1 MILTHEAAL
10 TAIHFDEGGYR
21 GMIIPLPHHGSMAVL
36 ERGAAID
43 METLKSVAAQ
53 VQSALDSSA

>member
-1 MILTHEAAL
+1 M
-10 TAIHFDEGGYR
+10 HFDEGGYR

-43 METLKSVAAQ
+43 MGVLKSVAAQ
-53 VQSALDSSA
+53 VESALDLSA